1 MELKLLKLRRWL
13 FALCQAR
20 SGQCL
25 KQPGHRRTCGSGL
38 AREGASTFD
47 IDVD

>member
-1 MELKLLKLRRWL
+1 MELKFAQLRRWL

-25 KQPGHRRTCGSGL
+25 KPQEHHHTL
-38 AREGASTFD
+38 
-47 IDVD
+47 

>member
-1 MELKLLKLRRWL
+1 MELTFARLRRWL

-25 KQPGHRRTCGSGL
+25 KTPKHP
-38 AREGASTFD
+38 
-47 IDVD
+47 

>member
-1 MELKLLKLRRWL
+1 MELKISRLRRWL

-25 KQPGHRRTCGSGL
+25 KSPAHQ
-38 AREGASTFD
+38 
-47 IDVD
+47 

>member
-1 MELKLLKLRRWL
+1 MELTFIRLRRWL

-25 KQPGHRRTCGSGL
+25 KSPKHP
-38 AREGASTFD
+38 
-47 IDVD
+47 

>member
-1 MELKLLKLRRWL
+1 MELKLTKLRRWL

-25 KQPGHRRTCGSGL
+25 KPKDRH
-38 AREGASTFD
+38 
-47 IDVD
+47 

>member
-1 MELKLLKLRRWL
+1 MELKLNRLRRWL

-25 KQPGHRRTCGSGL
+25 KDSRHH
-38 AREGASTFD
+38 
-47 IDVD
+47 

>member
-1 MELKLLKLRRWL
+1 MELKFSLLRKWL

-25 KQPGHRRTCGSGL
+25 KK
-38 AREGASTFD
+38 
-47 IDVD
+47 

>member
-1 MELKLLKLRRWL
+1 MELKIVQLRRWL

-25 KQPGHRRTCGSGL
+25 KSSKHH
-38 AREGASTFD
+38 
-47 IDVD
+47 

>member
-1 MELKLLKLRRWL
+1 MELNISRLRRWF

-25 KQPGHRRTCGSGL
+25 KSPKHP
-38 AREGASTFD
+38 
-47 IDVD
+47 

>member
-1 MELKLLKLRRWL
+1 MELKMARLRKWL

-25 KQPGHRRTCGSGL
+25 KSPEHR
-38 AREGASTFD
+38 
-47 IDVD
+47 

>member
-1 MELKLLKLRRWL
+1 MELTFLRLRKWL

-25 KQPGHRRTCGSGL
+25 TPSKHH
-38 AREGASTFD
+38 
-47 IDVD
+47 

>member
-1 MELKLLKLRRWL
+1 MELKFPGLRRWL

-25 KQPGHRRTCGSGL
+25 KPQEHHPL
-38 AREGASTFD
+38 
-47 IDVD
+47 

>member
-1 MELKLLKLRRWL
+1 MELKFSRLRRWL

-25 KQPGHRRTCGSGL
+25 KPS
-38 AREGASTFD
+38 ARP
-47 IDVD
+47 

>member
-1 MELKLLKLRRWL
+1 MELTIRRLRRWL

-25 KQPGHRRTCGSGL
+25 KSPKQP
-38 AREGASTFD
+38 
-47 IDVD
+47 

>member
-1 MELKLLKLRRWL
+1 MELKLARLRRWL

-25 KQPGHRRTCGSGL
+25 KKLKHQ
-38 AREGASTFD
+38 
-47 IDVD
+47 

>member
-1 MELKLLKLRRWL
+1 MELKFPRLRRWL

-25 KQPGHRRTCGSGL
+25 KQQEH
-38 AREGASTFD
+38 
-47 IDVD
+47 

>member
-1 MELKLLKLRRWL
+1 MELKFVRLRRWL

-25 KQPGHRRTCGSGL
+25 KQPKHH
-38 AREGASTFD
+38 
-47 IDVD
+47 

>member
-1 MELKLLKLRRWL
+1 MELKISFLRRWL

-25 KQPGHRRTCGSGL
+25 KK
-38 AREGASTFD
+38 
-47 IDVD
+47 

>member
-1 MELKLLKLRRWL
+1 MELKMAWLRRWL

-25 KQPGHRRTCGSGL
+25 KQPKHH
-38 AREGASTFD
+38 
-47 IDVD
+47 

>member
-1 MELKLLKLRRWL
+1 MELKLSGLRRWL

-25 KQPGHRRTCGSGL
+25 KSSQHP
-38 AREGASTFD
+38 
-47 IDVD
+47 

>member
-1 MELKLLKLRRWL
+1 MELKLPRLRRWL

-25 KQPGHRRTCGSGL
+25 KPQEH
-38 AREGASTFD
+38 
-47 IDVD
+47 

>member
-1 MELKLLKLRRWL
+1 MELILKRLRKWL

-25 KQPGHRRTCGSGL
+25 
-38 AREGASTFD
+38 ARQRGPL
-47 IDVD
+47 

>member
-1 MELKLLKLRRWL
+1 MELNLSRVRRWL

-25 KQPGHRRTCGSGL
+25 KPQEHH
-38 AREGASTFD
+38 
-47 IDVD
+47 

>member
-1 MELKLLKLRRWL
+1 MELKLARLRRWL

-25 KQPGHRRTCGSGL
+25 KQSRTPL
-38 AREGASTFD
+38 NPVGASLLA
-47 IDVD
+47 IAVVHIQH

>member
-1 MELKLLKLRRWL
+1 MQRLQPHACGAFGMELKLARLRRWL

-25 KQPGHRRTCGSGL
+25 KQR
-38 AREGASTFD
+38 
-47 IDVD
+47 

>member
-1 MELKLLKLRRWL
+1 MELKLLRLRRWL

-25 KQPGHRRTCGSGL
+25 NPQKHH
-38 AREGASTFD
+38 
-47 IDVD
+47 